1 MYKLDV
7 DLSTIK
13 SVALRR
19 LVEEVR
25 DDRVKGIDPTAYNR
39 VYTRHN
45 RS

>member
-1 MYKLDV
+1 MMNLLEIPLEQID
-7 DLSTIK
+7 

-19 LVEEVR
+19 LVQEVR
-25 DDRVKGIDPTAYNR
+25 DDQLAGVPARYNR

>member
-1 MYKLDV
+1 MKDILDIPL
-7 DLSTIK
+7 DEIK

-19 LVEEVR
+19 IVEEVR
-25 DDRVKGIDPTAYNR
+25 NRQVQPYVYNR